1 MMTLWDML
9 NVCQCYQEFD
19 VYEGNDYDQNI
30 AVASG
35 TADELRTE
43 IEIFDHLMDEVDGYS
58 VEPDGVIVIRLR
70 NGNYEKRAEERYSEK
85 YVKRW
90 DRFKPESRPWRF
102 SIEID
107 RKHRGGKA

>member
-9 NVCQCYQEFD
+9 NVCQYVQQFD

-30 AVASG
+30 IVASG

-43 IEIFDHLMDEVDGYS
+43 IDIFSHLMDEVDGYS

-70 NGNYEKRAEERYSEK
+70 NDNYTRRAEERYSEK

-102 SIEID
+102 SIEIE
-107 RKHRGGKA
+107 RKHRGGKL

>member
-30 AVASG
+30 IVASG

-43 IEIFDHLMDEVDGYS
+43 IEIFDHLMDEVVSYS
-58 VEPDGVIVIRLR
+58 VEPDGVIVILLR
-70 NGNYEKRAEERYSEK
+70 NENYEKRAEEQYFES
-85 YVKRW
+85 YVKKW
-90 DRFKPESRPWRF
+90 DRFNPETRPWRH

-107 RKHRGGKA
+107 SKHKGGKL

>member
-30 AVASG
+30 SVESG
-35 TADELRTE
+35 TADNLRTN
-43 IEIFDHLMDEVDGYS
+43 IDIFDHLMDEVDGYS

-70 NGNYEKRAEERYSEK
+70 NDNYTRRAEERYSEN

-107 RKHRGGKA
+107 RKHQGGKL